1 MVNNLETLELFRD
14 AREKRIDWVKLV
26 RTLAELE
33 SPGPNDQQGFPWV
46 KRAAGLSGYTVNQIR
61 QMRRTLSAL
70 ETLHARDKQINLPSM
85 LNSVPYSHLEILA
98 RMAKI
103 DPDAALRHLRS
114 ELTANQTLRYRKLR
128 DEYYALRKK
137 VPEQTSPIAAS
148 LQASRQFE
156 KSCLALLEK
165 DNAEQLYGRLND
177 FEHKRVVKRWSVSFE
192 YANPHFVIETPQNTG
207 PPQIDAADCLAFY
220 AGTGTAKETTLRQL
234 QRVAFEASFFSVFW
248 VLLRDSSTVDR
259 FESERKELALNN
271 VRAVEVNL
279 EMRSMTIRTAP
290 AGAPM
295 PDRRPLVHK
304 AILKERERRLRS
316 AKR

>member
-14 AREKRIDWVKLV
+14 ARIKRIDWVKLV
-26 RTLAELE
+26 RTLGELE

-114 ELTANQTLRYRKLR
+114 EFTANQTLRYRKLR

-148 LQASRQFE
+148 LQASREFE
-156 KSCLALLEK
+156 KSCLALLKK
-165 DNAEQLYGRLND
+165 DNAGQLYDRLND
-177 FEHKRVVKRWSVSFE
+177 FEHKRVVKRWSLNFR
-192 YANPHFVIETPQNTG
+192 YANPNFVIETPQNTG
-207 PPQIDAADCLAFY
+207 HSQIDAGDCLAFY
-220 AGTGTAKETTLRQL
+220 TGTGTAKEATLRQL

-248 VLLRDSSTVDR
+248 ILLPDWSTAEV
-259 FESERKELALNN
+259 FETERKALALDN
-271 VRAVEVNL
+271 VGAVEVNL
-279 EMRSMTIRTAP
+279 KKGSMTVKTPP

-295 PDRRPLVHK
+295 SDRQALVYK
-304 AILKERERRLRS
+304 AISEQRRLRS